1 MTTNC
6 SSIIHCGCVQ
16 VGRARLLYLLWDE
29 NINGPGLIAS
39 APLSPA
45 AKKKENTEWELLFS
59 VFPRDP
65 SPSHWCI
72 QNSQASQTQ
81 GNYEP
86 CNLYFFS
93 LSIKIM
99 FFIAFD
105 FFLFL
110 KFVCFFNKNNPGL
123 ESQKFNMFCP
133 VRLSVSSSIYL
144 WYKPCP
150 ISAPILGLC
159 PEMFKSTHF

>member
-6 SSIIHCGCVQ
+6 SSIIHWGCVQ
-16 VGRARLLYLLWDE
+16 LGRARLLYLLWDE
-29 NINGPGLIAS
+29 NINGQGLIAA

-45 AKKKENTEWELLFS
+45 AKNKRKHGMGAI
-59 VFPRDP
+59 VFCFPKGPQPKPLMHSEFPGKPD
-65 SPSHWCI
+65 S
-72 QNSQASQTQ
+72 
-81 GNYEP
+81 GDYEP
-86 CNLYFFS
+86 CNLCFFY
-93 LSIKIM
+93 LPIKIM

-105 FFLFL
+105 FFLFF
-110 KFVCFFNKNNPGL
+110 KVCFFNKNNPGL
-123 ESQKFNMFCP
+123 GSQKFNMFCP

-159 PEMFKSTHF
+159 PEMF